1 MIKVGPYSFS
11 FIDWLP
17 TPISMLD
24 LPKNLLCFSHL
35 RWDFVYQR
43 PQHLLTRLS
52 EFTTV
57 YFLEEPVFD
66 SSATAWVSYSQRLP
80 NLWVCVP
87 HLPHGW
93 DRSQINDHLREL
105 LAELLVGKDVKD
117 FIFWYYTPMALEFS
131 DHLDPRLTIYDCM
144 DELSAFKFAPQEIKV
159 LENSLFLKANIV
171 FTGGHSLYEFKRKQ
185 HLNTHFFPSSI
196 DKSHFVK
203 ARESG
208 NEPADQAA
216 IAEPKIGFYGVID
229 ERFDTEL
236 IRGIAEARP
245 DWHIVLIGPVV
256 KIDPA
261 HLPQLPNIHYL
272 GPKSYDELPG
282 YLSGWEVAL
291 IPFLRNESTHFI
303 SPTKTPEYLAGGK
316 PVVSTPIR
324 DVVHPYGVEQLVAIG
339 ETTEEFVTIIE
350 KLLTTDNRTA
360 WLQGVDQFLD
370 NCSWDL
376 TVQAMID
383 VMDKALNTHN
393 VIRAL
398 PTKLPEL
405 QVGA

>member
-1 MIKVGPYSFS
+1 MK
-11 FIDWLP
+11 
-17 TPISMLD
+17 D
-24 LPKNLLCFSHL
+24 LPENLLCFSHL

-66 SSATAWVSYSQRLP
+66 SSETAWVSYSQRLP

-87 HLPHGW
+87 HLPHGL
-93 DRSQINDHLREL
+93 DRQQINDCLREL
-105 LAELLVGKDVKD
+105 LDGLLVGKDLKD
-117 FIFWYYTPMALEFS
+117 FTFWYYTPMALEFS
-131 DHLDPRLTIYDCM
+131 DHLVPRHTVYDCM
-144 DELSAFKFAPQEIKV
+144 DELSAFKFAPQELKE
-159 LENSLFLKANIV
+159 LEEKLFSKAHVV
-171 FTGGHSLYEFKRKQ
+171 FTGGHSLYEFKKKQ

-203 ARESG
+203 ARKPGS
-208 NEPADQAA
+208 EPADQAI
-216 IAEPKIGFYGVID
+216 IAGPKIGFYGVID
-229 ERFDTEL
+229 ERFDIEL

-245 DWHIVLIGPVV
+245 DWHIVLIGPIV

-272 GPKSYDELPG
+272 GSKSYDELPG

-291 IPFLRNESTHFI
+291 IPFLRNESTRFI

-324 DVVHPYGVEQLVAIG
+324 DVVHPYGVNQLVAIG
-339 ETTEEFVTIIE
+339 ETTEDFVTIIDKWMMPE
-350 KLLTTDNRTA
+350 DRTA
-360 WLQGVDQFLD
+360 WLRGVDEFLD
-370 NCSWDL
+370 NYSWDL
-376 TVQAMID
+376 TVRAMID
-383 VMDKALNTHN
+383 IMHKALNTHYS
-393 VIRAL
+393 IRPL
-398 PTKLPEL
+398 STKLPEL